1 MTLPADVLSQVF
13 QRIPAVNQIAGR
25 EAYWPIAERLARYN
39 VPGVSVCVIHDGEIA
54 ATGGAGA
61 KDDSG
66 APVDAETIFAGASI
80 SKPVAAVLAL
90 QLVDRGLLQLDA
102 PVNDYLRSWKIS
114 ENDLTRRNP
123 VTLRHLL
130 SHRGGTT
137 VHGFGAFP
145 QDTRPPTLLE
155 MLSGQPPSLTPVVEV
170 DKLPG
175 ESVRYSGGGTQIV
188 QLLLEEQTGAGFAEL
203 AEREIFGP
211 LGMKH
216 STFRQPLPADMR
228 ALAATGHDKNG
239 QPVKS
244 RFTFTPQLAA
254 GGIYTTAPDYARF
267 MIACRNAW
275 LGRAGALLSQPLARA
290 MMEQQGGGQFAL
302 GWEIFGSSSYRRF
315 AHGGSNE
322 GYQCNATCMLE
333 QGAGAI
339 VLTNGLLGILLHAEV
354 INAVAEVCR
363 WEGFVK
369 PPRQVRQVPPDLQ
382 ARIAGRYAIVSG
394 ISAPHVDIWIEDGQ
408 LHSFVE
414 GLILPPRPIYMGENG
429 RFFTQQTN
437 SETKLEFG
445 PDGEATALSV
455 FAEGDVEII
464 RAIRQR

>member
-1 MTLPADVLSQVF
+1 
-13 QRIPAVNQIAGR
+13 
-25 EAYWPIAERLARYN
+25 
-39 VPGVSVCVIHDGEIA
+39 
-54 ATGGAGA
+54 
-61 KDDSG
+61 
-66 APVDAETIFAGASI
+66 
-80 SKPVAAVLAL
+80 
-90 QLVDRGLLQLDA
+90 
-102 PVNDYLRSWKIS
+102 
-114 ENDLTRRNP
+114 
-123 VTLRHLL
+123 
-130 SHRGGTT
+130 
-137 VHGFGAFP
+137 
-145 QDTRPPTLLE
+145 
-155 MLSGQPPSLTPVVEV
+155 
-170 DKLPG
+170 
-175 ESVRYSGGGTQIV
+175 
-188 QLLLEEQTGAGFAEL
+188 
-203 AEREIFGP
+203 
-211 LGMKH
+211 
-216 STFRQPLPADMR
+216 
-228 ALAATGHDKNG
+228 
-239 QPVKS
+239 
-244 RFTFTPQLAA
+244 
-254 GGIYTTAPDYARF
+254 

-290 MMEQQGGGQFAL
+290 MMEPQGGGQFAL
-302 GWEIFGSSSYRRF
+302 GWEIFGSSSFRRF